1 MLFPSSPRNLSNP
14 ILFLPS
20 SAARPS
26 LQTGLS
32 TPAAVPSRQD
42 TRLAPS
48 FYCHPSP
55 LSSKRTRT
63 SKTHLLPLH
72 PRATPRKEGRP
83 FRVVL
88 LPECEVASDQTPGI
102 IPGRPKKDIRM
113 GASREER
120 RKRLCSMSM
129 CFRPGSGIAS
139 SLHIAEPE
147 TAGLSKD
154 RCVWF
159 CRFVVLQSKLPEAL
173 FKLGEFSACK
183 HRPRAGRQTWLRWNK
198 LNSV

>member
-1 MLFPSSPRNLSNP
+1 MLFPSSPPQSIQP
-14 ILFLPS
+14 YSFPPS
-20 SAARPS
+20 SAARPFAR
-26 LQTGLS
+26 TALS

-55 LSSKRTRT
+55 LSPKRT

-88 LPECEVASDQTPGI
+88 FPECEVASDQTPGI

-159 CRFVVLQSKLPEAL
+159 CRFVVLQSKLPEV
-173 FKLGEFSACK
+173 FSKLGEFSACK